1 MIKAALFAGVEGR
14 IYLLLIGSE
23 GLLGSL
29 CPGSLRG
36 AEPGHQARLRLRDG
50 TVAVSPLRVG
60 PGEGYPLERKR
71 ASLALTSPWPVYS
84 IPPSGQGLSGAVMG
98 DLSSQTVTQLLVD
111 ASAGKQKAVDA
122 LFPIVYA
129 ELRRLAGSYLRRERP
144 DHTLQSTALVHEAYL
159 RLVDQKVSWQNRA
172 HFLGIAAQTMRRILL
187 DHAKRRAA
195 SKRGGGDCTLQV
207 DEDLVPGKDRDLNLI
222 ALDDALSGL
231 EKIDPIRG
239 RIVEMRFFG
248 GLSNEEAAVV
258 LGVSTATVQ
267 RQWAGARAWLFH
279 AMKEGDAQ

>member
-1 MIKAALFAGVEGR
+1 
-14 IYLLLIGSE
+14 
-23 GLLGSL
+23 
-29 CPGSLRG
+29 
-36 AEPGHQARLRLRDG
+36 
-50 TVAVSPLRVG
+50 
-60 PGEGYPLERKR
+60 
-71 ASLALTSPWPVYS
+71 
-84 IPPSGQGLSGAVMG
+84 MG

-111 ASAGKQKAVDA
+111 ASTGKQEAVDA

-144 DHTLQSTALVHEAYL
+144 DHTLQSTALVHEAYM

-195 SKRGGGDCTLQV
+195 SKRGGGEYTLQL
-207 DEDLVPGKDRDLNLI
+207 DEGLMHGKGRELNLI
-222 ALDDALSGL
+222 ALDDALSEL
-231 EKIDPIRG
+231 EKIDPTRG

-248 GLSNEEAAVV
+248 GLSNEEAALV
-258 LGVSTATVQ
+258 LGVSPATVQ

-279 AMKEGDAQ
+279 AMKEGEAP